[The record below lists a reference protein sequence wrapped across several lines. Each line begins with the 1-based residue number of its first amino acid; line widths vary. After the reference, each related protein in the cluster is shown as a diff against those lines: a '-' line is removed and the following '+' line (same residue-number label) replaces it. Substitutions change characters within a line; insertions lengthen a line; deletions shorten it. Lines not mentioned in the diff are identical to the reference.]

1 MSGVVRRHDPVPLP
15 DEHPIDQEPDPGPWT
30 LGTVITGLLLGV
42 LLIGLAEVGVPVL
55 NVLVGR

>member
-1 MSGVVRRHDPVPLP
+1 MLLP

-30 LGTVITGLLLGV
+30 LGTVLSGLLLGV
-42 LLIGLAEVGVPVL
+42 LLIVLAEIGVPVL